1 MEATIPR
8 LGYLRNRLDLEMQG
22 NDGDDEALQ
31 VLDQIVERAQS
42 FGVLAL
48 LDIHHRVDCRA
59 LL

>member
-1 MEATIPR
+1 MEATTTR

-42 FGVLAL
+42 FGGLAL